1 MEHYGN
7 FFETVY
13 KDAGDQYSNV
23 PWARLHPNPELV
35 EWVRLNNPRSGLR
48 AAVVGCGLGDDAE
61 FLQKVGFE
69 TVAFDISTEA
79 LAAARKRFP
88 DSRVDY
94 RLVNLFELDAEMLE
108 AFDFVY
114 EAYTLQSLPNQ
125 SRPAA
130 IDATASLLRPGGEML
145 LLCLANLEN
154 IPNPPGPPHPV
165 RKRELDRLLDFGFE
179 ERTCDL
185 YRSDKGE
192 EFRICYRRV
201 S

>member
-1 MEHYGN
+1 MEHYGE
-7 FFETVY
+7 FFETLY
-13 KDAGDQYSNV
+13 RDAGDHYSKV

-35 EWVRLNNPRSGLR
+35 EWVKLNNPRSGLR

-69 TVAFDISTEA
+69 TVAFDISAEA
-79 LAAARKRFP
+79 LKAAQRRFP
-88 DSRVDY
+88 DSSVDY
-94 RLVNLFELDAEMLE
+94 RLVNLFALEEEMLE
-108 AFDFVY
+108 NFDFVY

-125 SRPAA
+125 SRAAA
-130 IDATASLLRPGGEML
+130 IDATGSLLKRGGELL
-145 LLCLANLEN
+145 LLCLANLQN

-179 ERTCDL
+179 ERSCAL

-192 EFRICYRRV
+192 EYRICYRRNV
-201 S
+201 